1 MAKQVNGTMKDEKQP
16 GDWPGIEARLRDDA
30 RRDAPEFSPFL
41 HQRIM
46 TAVRAE
52 AERQA
57 RPRLGL
63 AKVWRWVFAGGMAAV
78 ALALALALKPVPQQ
92 VAVDSPQKVSEW
104 IVLAANSDDQ
114 MASLISNR
122 LLNDMVTNPY
132 QQQLD
137 SLSNELQNALDFT
150 LRLMPI
156 EVALR

>member
-1 MAKQVNGTMKDEKQP
+1 MAKQANGTMKDEKQP
-16 GDWPGIEARLRDDA
+16 GGWPGIEARLRDEA
-30 RRDAPEFSPFL
+30 RRDAPEFPPFL

-46 TAVRAE
+46 AAVRAE

-78 ALALALALKPVPQQ
+78 ALALALKPAPQQ
-92 VAVDSPQKVSEW
+92 AVVDSPQKVSEW
-104 IVLAANSDDQ
+104 IVLAANSDEQ
-114 MASLISNR
+114 MASLISDR
-122 LLNDMVTNPY
+122 VLNDMVTNPY

-137 SLSNELQNALDFT
+137 SLSNELENALDFT

>member
-1 MAKQVNGTMKDEKQP
+1 MA
-16 GDWPGIEARLRDDA
+16 
-30 RRDAPEFSPFL
+30 
-41 HQRIM
+41 
-46 TAVRAE
+46 AVRAE
-52 AERQA
+52 AVRQV

-63 AKVWRWVFAGGMAAV
+63 AKVWRWAFAGGMAGV
-78 ALALALALKPVPQQ
+78 ALALALKPAPPP

-122 LLNDMVTNPY
+122 VLNDMVTKPY

-137 SLSNELQNALDFT
+137 SLSNALPPARAVT

-156 EVALR
+156 EIALREECARMVSGCPQQSA